1 MDQGKVAGVA
11 SRLTL
16 PLFSQ
21 VSAAPVEES
30 HVGASPMAQPQGARL
45 SLDPLSLGAASQ

>member
-21 VSAAPVEES
+21 VSAAPVVELCAGTS
-30 HVGASPMAQPQGARL
+30 VCLAHGL
-45 SLDPLSLGAASQ
+45 